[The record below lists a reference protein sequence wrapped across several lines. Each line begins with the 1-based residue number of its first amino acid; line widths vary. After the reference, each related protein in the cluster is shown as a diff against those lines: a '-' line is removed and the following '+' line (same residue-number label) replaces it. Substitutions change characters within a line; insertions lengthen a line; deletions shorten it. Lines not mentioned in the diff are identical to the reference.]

1 MIAIK
6 LGDQIARRVTEGK
19 LFAVTREHDLGYV
32 NAEKLA
38 LLSLAK
44 TVEEDVID
52 GAFSAADDGLS
63 TILVQVLRLVL
74 HINLLLQLQ
83 IILAEDKD
91 LAFKSHINICGAT
104 NG

>member
-1 MIAIK
+1 MVPIE
-6 LGDQIARRVTEGK
+6 LTDQVACLVTQGE
-19 LFAVTREHDLGYV
+19 LFRVTREHDLGDV
-32 NAEKLA
+32 NTEKLA

-52 GAFSAADDGLS
+52 GAFSTADDGLS

-83 IILAEDKD
+83 IILAEDQD